1 MPNGR
6 RKVLLAKLKTARGA
20 DVPSSGPAPPARSL
34 SRLNSSG
41 RDFDDDEPLA
51 VFGSPTPAY
60 GAAVGGT
67 RGLRLSLGEPPGTR
81 GLPALNTAPASTQ
94 GGTPSPQMRV
104 PSLDTRV
111 PSLDTLP
118 RFKVDAQRDSMDISN
133 ARLRK
138 KKNEVRDS
146 TAVLNDNVV
155 LSTTFPTGGG
165 GAGGMHV
172 HTR

>member
-67 RGLRLSLGEPPGTR
+67 RGLRLSLGEPPA
-81 GLPALNTAPASTQ
+81 GLPSLPLNPASASTQ
-94 GGTPSPQMRV
+94 GGTPSPPIAV
-104 PSLDTRV
+104 PSMDA
-111 PSLDTLP
+111 LP
-118 RFKVDAQRDSMDISN
+118 RFRVDAQRDSMDISN
-133 ARLRK
+133 ARMRK
-138 KKNEVRDS
+138 KKNEVRGITSGLDDD
-146 TAVLNDNVV
+146 AVL
-155 LSTTFPTGGG
+155 SATFRTGGG
-165 GAGGMHV
+165 GA
-172 HTR
+172 